1 MTNKTKIAFIT
12 GVTGQDGSILAKFLL
27 DKGYKV
33 IGLRRRTSTFNTIR
47 VEDIYNNPNFVMEW
61 GNLTD
66 SACLYRLLQK
76 HQPDEIYHLA
86 AQSHVRVSF
95 DLSEETLDVVGAGTL
110 KLLNAMKDVCP
121 TAKFYYAGSSEQ
133 YGISPCPETGYTELS
148 KMIPASP
155 YACAKLFGYNISR
168 NYRESYGLF
177 VSCGILF
184 NHEEPG
190 LRGETFVTRKIAQG
204 AARIKQGKQDKLFLG
219 NLEAK
224 RDWGLASDFV
234 QGMWLILQQD
244 EPDDFV
250 LATGETHTV
259 KEYLDET
266 FKLAELDLDKHVAI
280 DPKLYRPEEVP
291 FLLGDYTKAKE
302 KLGWQ
307 PRTLFKDL
315 VKQMYEYEI
324 NVLTD
329 K

>member
-1 MTNKTKIAFIT
+1 MLPQSPYGIAKL
-12 GVTGQDGSILAKFLL
+12 GAYHLV
-27 DKGYKV
+27 
-33 IGLRRRTSTFNTIR
+33 R
-47 VEDIYNNPNFVMEW
+47 
-61 GNLTD
+61 
-66 SACLYRLLQK
+66 LYR
-76 HQPDEIYHLA
+76 
-86 AQSHVRVSF
+86 
-95 DLSEETLDVVGAGTL
+95 
-110 KLLNAMKDVCP
+110 N
-121 TAKFYYAGSSEQ
+121 
-133 YGISPCPETGYTELS
+133 
-148 KMIPASP
+148 
-155 YACAKLFGYNISR
+155 
-168 NYRESYGLF
+168 SYGLF
-177 VSCGILF
+177 AGNSICF
-184 NHEEPG
+184 NHEGP
-190 LRGETFVTRKIAQG
+190 RRTINFVTRKITSSI
-204 AARIKQGKQDKLFLG
+204 ARIVAGKQNKLVLG